1 MLYPGY
7 DNNVAGGCLAWLGI
21 ASIFVCIMLL
31 SLSFYLISL
40 YFEGRQDTIR
50 DT

>member
-1 MLYPGY
+1 MKRI
-7 DNNVAGGCLAWLGI
+7 GGWILL
-21 ASIFVCIMLL
+21 SIMLL